1 MEMTHVATRL
11 GAPLSAVLTIDDLDI
26 LETSDGLVLLATS
39 RASNMVTSYNV
50 SAGGASYSAA
60 TEVAEVDDRLGGAAL
75 EQLVV
80 NDTALLFSAVG
91 AGGDIATYRLSGGSL
106 VDSGIP
112 LEGAHLD
119 KSLSAFA
126 EITIGAQTYVYT
138 GNLGERGVGCYQL
151 QANGHLDNFRDP
163 GAIMPDGSDDISALM
178 TLEVGAE
185 AFLLTTSA
193 SDNHISSYQ
202 INAAGGLQY
211 RGSLGAAQGLS
222 LSSPQAMTSVTLGGD
237 TYVFV
242 ASAVSSSLSVLRIE
256 EDGALRQIDH
266 LTDDLFSRFQG
277 VSTLKA
283 VEADG
288 RAYVLAGGADSGL
301 SLFQLLPH
309 GELLML
315 DVIEDQTSMSLGQV
329 AAIEMRL
336 LGNELHVFAGSS
348 NEVGVTHLVAA
359 LPEVGQERTAGIGE
373 TLIGSAESDILYD
386 AAGDEELY
394 GAGGDDILIGG
405 QGSDRFDGGDGRDIF
420 IVAGDGNDDRI
431 VGFVPG
437 EDQIDL
443 TGWSGLYGVDSLSF
457 ASVAGGGRISF
468 GGERLILRSADG
480 EALSVSE
487 LQAGVMQNFTRS
499 SLFDAALD
507 PLIEGTSGD
516 DEIQGSAGDDIL
528 RGLAGADAMDGG
540 AGTDAVSYEDSRGSL
555 RVDLMY
561 PHINTNVAAGD
572 TYESIENLIG
582 SQGFD
587 NLRGTLG
594 DNLIVGGRNVDY
606 IFGRRGN
613 DTLEGGIGD
622 DVLFGG
628 VGQDVLIGGEH
639 RDRAQYSESLTA
651 IIADLAV
658 PGNNT
663 GEAAGDSYSGIE
675 DLAGGY
681 YADQLRGDRY
691 DNRLFGR
698 EGADRLLGRDG
709 DDYLNGGAHGDWL
722 DGEAGNDVLRGGTH
736 ADTFVFN
743 EGQDRIEDF
752 NFTHLDRIALD
763 REALGLG
770 DRSGTNV
777 IADFGEIEGGL
788 AVLDFGDGNQL
799 TIESLSSLDGLADS
813 LIFI

>member
-26 LETSDGLVLLATS
+26 LETSGGLVLLATS
-39 RASNMVTSYNV
+39 RASNMVTSYTV
-50 SAGGASYSAA
+50 SAGGTSYSAA

-80 NDTALLFSAVG
+80 GGTATVFSAVG
-91 AGGDIATYRLSGGSL
+91 TGGDIATYRLSGGSL
-106 VDSGIP
+106 VDSGLT
-112 LEGAHLD
+112 LEGTHLD
-119 KSLSAFA
+119 RSISAFA
-126 EITIGAQTYVYT
+126 EITIGTQTYVYT
-138 GNLGERGVGCYQL
+138 SNLGERGVGCYQL
-151 QANGHLDNFRDP
+151 QANGQLDNFRDP
-163 GAIMPDGSDDISALM
+163 GAMMPDGGNDISALM
-178 TLEVGAE
+178 TLEVGSD

-193 SDNHISSYQ
+193 MNNHISSYQ
-202 INAAGGLQY
+202 INGAGGLQY

-222 LSSPQAMTSVTLGGD
+222 LSSPQAMTSVTLGGN

-288 RAYVLAGGADSGL
+288 RAYVLAGGADGGL

-315 DVIEDQTSMSLGQV
+315 DGIEDQTSMSLGQV
-329 AAIEMRL
+329 AAIEMRH
-336 LGNELHVFAGSS
+336 LGDELHIFAGSS
-348 NEVGVTHLVAA
+348 NEAAVTHLVAA

-373 TLIGSAESDILYD
+373 TLIGSADSDILYD

-437 EDQIDL
+437 VDQIDL

-468 GGERLILRSADG
+468 GGERLIVRSADG
-480 EALSVSE
+480 ETLSVSE
-487 LQAGVMQNFTRS
+487 LQAAVMQNFTRS
-499 SLFDAALD
+499 TLFDAALD

-516 DEIQGSAGDDIL
+516 DQIQGSAGDDIL
-528 RGLAGADAMDGG
+528 RGLAGADAMNGG

-743 EGQDRIEDF
+743 AGQDRIEDF
-752 NFTHLDRIALD
+752 NFAHLDRIALD
-763 REALGLG
+763 RAALGVG
-770 DRSGTNV
+770 NRSGAET

-799 TIESLSSLDGLADS
+799 TIESLTSLDGLADS